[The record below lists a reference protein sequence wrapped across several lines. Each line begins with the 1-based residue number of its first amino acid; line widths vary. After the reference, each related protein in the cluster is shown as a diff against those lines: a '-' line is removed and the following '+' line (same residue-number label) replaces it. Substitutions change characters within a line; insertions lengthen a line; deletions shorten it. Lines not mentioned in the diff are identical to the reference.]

1 MSDLDNWYNFRILV
15 YMTKEEDNKIMNWQ
29 DVLYESLDDKEMPNW
44 INEL

>member
-15 YMTKEEDNKIMNWQ
+15 YMIKEEDNKIMNWQ

>member
-1 MSDLDNWYNFRILV
+1 
-15 YMTKEEDNKIMNWQ
+15 MTKEEDNKIMNWQ

>member
-29 DVLYESLDDKEMPNW
+29 DVLYESLDDKETPNW